1 MEDLNYEKI
10 FINGYKGMIGK
21 YDISETDIGWII
33 NNEELPG
40 EVKEKV
46 LCEFEKNKLNLLIR
60 NVEPQVL
67 SAINEVLEYVI
78 NDRNKVDDLLG
89 YVYEKYEE

>member
-1 MEDLNYEKI
+1 MEGLNYEKI
-10 FINGYKGMIGK
+10 FINAYKGMIGK
-21 YDISETDIGWII
+21 YDISKTDIGWII
-33 NNEELPG
+33 NNEKIPG

-46 LCEFEKNKLNLLIR
+46 LYEFEKNKLNLLIR